1 MWYELLN
8 VFLIPRA
15 ARWPR
20 SGHTLSIKI
29 FCKNYGSV
37 WRVPSTITA
46 LSSDYNSYCHSNSSY
61 ATSLRPI
68 RAYIYSI
75 TTICIRKENIAS
87 VTCLMTYSHEL
98 QLYRYLLP
106 HGTENNFIHVGLVVV
121 LGHTEQQS
129 ASTNGAKTDHRQTF
143 TK

>member
-1 MWYELLN
+1 MHSALFKAYNRTILCLFSVKKLSLMN
-8 VFLIPRA
+8 VEMIFTKMHSGLIISDMANYIYIYIKIHGLMIHVPIIYCYPRA

-37 WRVPSTITA
+37 WRVPSTLTA

-68 RAYIYSI
+68 R
-75 TTICIRKENIAS
+75 T
-87 VTCLMTYSHEL
+87 
-98 QLYRYLLP
+98 
-106 HGTENNFIHVGLVVV
+106 G
-121 LGHTEQQS
+121 
-129 ASTNGAKTDHRQTF
+129 
-143 TK
+143 